1 MSKSDVVVIGN
12 GFAGLMSALVS
23 ADQGKKVTLLSYGTG
38 TFPLN
43 SGVVDVL
50 GYDDAAKL
58 VECPIQAIAGLSE
71 EHPYKKIGATALEDA
86 VDFFKK
92 TVAAEGFPYVGSLKE
107 QQWVITGIGTLKPT
121 CLIPESMQA
130 SKCFDAN
137 EIVLVGVKGLKDF
150 YVDML
155 KDNLVKELGNDKKY
169 TVAAIDTYIT
179 GRDLTTRDVA
189 RWADSEKGY
198 AELVSQ
204 LKGYAGEGKVILVPQ
219 ILGSQGNAVY
229 TKLVKELGCDVVE
242 TTGMPPSVN
251 GMRLRDVLL
260 SALKKKGIRVIENAK
275 AEEAI
280 TEGNKVTAIMAGG
293 EVRAQKYEA
302 DKFILA
308 TGGFYS
314 GGITM
319 RDFGEYNEGVFGLP
333 VQGDCVEEK
342 WVNKQLFSDKK
353 QGFAMAGVRVN
364 DSLRG
369 VDESGNVV
377 LENVYV
383 VGRNL
388 SGYDFC
394 FEHSGNGVALASA
407 YKAAK
412 A

>member
-1 MSKSDVVVIGN
+1 MKKKYILISVICVCFTAAVVFGAVHMIKKSHTKEYLATCFTN
-12 GFAGLMSALVS
+12 TALS
-23 ADQGKKVTLLSYGTG
+23 INSDYSDALKKFNISNKPSSY
-38 TFPLN
+38 
-43 SGVVDVL
+43 
-50 GYDDAAKL
+50 
-58 VECPIQAIAGLSE
+58 EI
-71 EHPYKKIGATALEDA
+71 KIGEYSYALPHDESLEEEFADPNDA
-86 VDFFKK
+86 DGYS
-92 TVAAEGFPYVGSLKE
+92 AGELYGSLK
-107 QQWVITGIGTLKPT
+107 VKKTGYKSAIFGT
-121 CLIPESMQA
+121 
-130 SKCFDAN
+130 
-137 EIVLVGVKGLKDF
+137 
-150 YVDML
+150 
-155 KDNLVKELGNDKKY
+155 
-169 TVAAIDTYIT
+169 
-179 GRDLTTRDVA
+179 
-189 RWADSEKGY
+189 
-198 AELVSQ
+198 
-204 LKGYAGEGKVILVPQ
+204 
-219 ILGSQGNAVY
+219 
-229 TKLVKELGCDVVE
+229 KELGCDVVE